1 MRSVVEFLK
10 SIFKICIVGFITF
23 FVLWNRMDEILILS
37 QKSIGA
43 ALDTLTDLT
52 VQMGLY
58 AGGALLF
65 LALLDY
71 FYQKYDFEKNLRMSK
86 QDIKDEY
93 KNSEG
98 DPLIKSKINKSNE
111 KWP

>member
-1 MRSVVEFLK
+1 MKFSFYRKNQL
-10 SIFKICIVGFITF
+10 G
-23 FVLWNRMDEILILS
+23 LLLILI
-37 QKSIGA
+37 
-43 ALDTLTDLT
+43 DLT

-65 LALLDY
+65 LGLLDY

-93 KNSEG
+93 KNFRR
-98 DPLIKSKINKSNE
+98 
-111 KWP
+111 